1 MKMVTV
7 GPIGCSA
14 VGEAAKGLGEK
25 FNDLRLGVVF
35 LPHDA
40 DCDASIKAIKVAL
53 PNVPVVGCTSGS
65 YAFTQRGGTTNG
77 ACMGFIRGND
87 IHVELGKI
95 ERYSGDIKEDAKK
108 AIDAMKPFESKRHT
122 LLTFTDYYGFDGSAF
137 GDALDEIL
145 PGDWCVLGGLAGDG
159 MLMSGDA
166 KVFCNDKVI
175 KRGAVMARIDCDSQP
190 GMVARHGFEITE
202 PDEQFSVTECKG
214 NVIYGLNGMPAVDAY
229 CDALKRIG
237 VLNGF
242 HSLSRA
248 DQLGTPIGLHQRVW
262 RRPGHSHAA
271 HDQRQG
277 FGHGRV
283 FPSGQDGAHMPL
295 EPQIHDRDPGRGL
308 EAVLEVVALESGGT
322 VPLGHRLRGEALH
335 IGQGV
340 PRPGR
345 QLQAHKRHAHAGLC
359 VLRRD
364 HALGAVIELLPQ
376 LHGGLLRLV
385 KAQCAEKKGTRKKN
399 RGRGARFGRNAG

>member
-40 DCDASIKAIKVAL
+40 DCDASIKAIKAAL

-237 VLNGF
+237 VLNDSIPF
-242 HSLSRA
+242 
-248 DQLGTPIGLHQRVW
+248 PGLINL
-262 RRPGHSHAA
+262 A
-271 HDQRQG
+271 H
-277 FGHGRV
+277 
-283 FPSGQDGAHMPL
+283 
-295 EPQIHDRDPGRGL
+295 
-308 EAVLEVVALESGGT
+308 
-322 VPLGHRLRGEALH
+322 PLGYTSVFGEGLVIRTPLMIKGKGLAMGGSFPPDKMVHICRSNRKSMTEIPGVVSKLSSKSSRSNREEQFHLVIDCAVRHYILGKEYLAQVGNFRLTNDMPMLGFASYGE
-335 IGQGV
+335 IM
-340 PRPGR
+340 RS
-345 QLQAHKRHAHAGLC
+345 GLSSNCYHNCTAVSC
-359 VLRRD
+359 VW
-364 HALGAVIELLPQ
+364 
-376 LHGGLLRLV
+376 
-385 KAQCAEKKGTRKKN
+385 
-399 RGRGARFGRNAG
+399 